1 MKEWLKKWRNPLFI
15 ASMVFLLFF
24 GLTIAF
30 LTDAESR
37 ANIVTIGQVKIKLTE
52 EGYVDEQ
59 TVVPGQIV
67 KKPPV
72 VSNTGKNDAYVFL
85 EISIPKDNVQ
95 ILYEEDVKDEN
106 GVITHKAGT
115 LKDSS
120 PQIQEIFR
128 TIAEVNTENKW
139 ITANVPDIPD
149 FQYHSPNH
157 TDLPEGWEFLGF
169 GEDNDISKSYWFG
182 YNRKLNAKSN
192 DNEDKTIPL
201 FDSVQLKS
209 FIDEDITDD
218 KSRNIGVNAYAIQS
232 DNLELFP
239 DTGYITAENLKE
251 VLEILIRKK
260 NLGEISL

>member
-1 MKEWLKKWRNPLFI
+1 MKEWLKKWRNPLFA
-15 ASMVFLLFF
+15 ASMVFLLCF
-24 GLTIAF
+24 GVTLAF
-30 LTDAESR
+30 LTDAESK

-67 KKPPV
+67 EKPPV

-85 EISIPKDNVQ
+85 EVSIPKDKVQ
-95 ILYEEDVKDEN
+95 MLYEADFTDNNNV
-106 GVITHKAGT
+106 THKAGT

-120 PQIQEIFR
+120 PQIQELFR
-128 TIAEVNTENKW
+128 TIAKVNPKN
-139 ITANVPDIPD
+139 NVPNNTD
-149 FQYHSPNH
+149 FQYHAPNS
-157 TDLPEGWEFLGF
+157 TNLPEGWEFLAF
-169 GEDNDISKSYWFG
+169 GEDNNTSKSYWFG
-182 YNRKLNAKSN
+182 YNRKLNAKSG

-232 DNLELFP
+232 DNLELLT
-239 DTGYITAENLKE
+239 DTGYITAENLKN
-251 VLEILIRKK
+251 VLKILIRKK
-260 NLGEISL
+260 NLGEISYG